1 MKPVGKVS
9 RVALVGSGFVGTT
22 YAFAMLNQGVA
33 SEFVIIDIN
42 QNKAEGEAMDLSHG
56 IPFAKNMRIWAGD
69 YSDCKDAD
77 VVVITAGANQAPG
90 ETRLDLIGKN
100 ASISK
105 KIVES
110 IMGSGFDGIIV
121 VATNPVDVL
130 TYTIWKY
137 SGLPSSRV
145 IGSGTILDSAR
156 FRFLL
161 SEELD
166 VDPRNI
172 HAYIM
177 GEHGDTELPVWSHVT
192 IGGLRLSDYLSRK
205 QAPSQ
210 ERFDEIFVNVRDA
223 AYHIID
229 RKGATYYGIAMGL
242 ARLTTAILRNEGSIL
257 PVSAYM
263 DGQYGLKDLYI
274 GGPAIIDRNGI
285 RDVVELTLEPDEQQ
299 KLTHSANVM
308 KDAIRSIFP
317 DYSY

>member
-9 RVALVGSGFVGTT
+9 RVALVGAGFVGTT
-22 YAFAMLNQGVA
+22 YAFAMLNQGIS

-77 VVVITAGANQAPG
+77 IVVITAGANQAPG

-110 IMGSGFDGIIV
+110 IMSSGFDGIIV

-137 SGLPSSRV
+137 SGLPANRV

-210 ERFDEIFVNVRDA
+210 ERFNEIFVNVRDA

-263 DGQYGLKDLYI
+263 NGEYGLKDLYI

-308 KDAIRSIFP
+308 KEAIRSIFP
-317 DYSY
+317 DYTY

>member
-308 KDAIRSIFP
+308 KEAIRSIFP